1 MSGYESLIAL
11 LEARKENASVVAIRE
26 LLAERDALRVEED
39 DMHAVL
45 QRLSDILTRTV
56 EVIKGPP
63 PELTMWGWHDLP
75 DLVDALKA
83 ERDAW
88 KHKADLYEKALLDRH
103 GGEPIALLDELDEVR
118 AERDAL
124 RKGIKAVEDLINDSS
139 GVAGLHL
146 NGDYASWESLR
157 TGGHFEEWLIDFDNA
172 LAAGEER

>member
-1 MSGYESLIAL
+1 MSEYDQL
-11 LEARKENASVVAIRE
+11 LKDLTEPGNSGQACKLLVLDAADAIR
-26 LLAERDALRVEED
+26 
-39 DMHAVL
+39 
-45 QRLSDILTRTV
+45 S
-56 EVIKGPP
+56 
-63 PELTMWGWHDLP
+63 
-75 DLVDALKA
+75 LKD

-88 KHKADLYEKALLDRH
+88 KHKAELYEKSLLDRH
-103 GGEPIALLDELDEVR
+103 GGEPLALLDELDAAR

-172 LAAGEER
+172 LAAIEKGETDEA